1 MTRRPFT
8 EFLYRVL
15 LVAYP
20 SDFRRTLGE
29 EAAGAFGQLHRDEWR
44 EGGIKAVAGLWRR
57 SVLQVI
63 GYGLKERWERR
74 QRSSRT
80 NAGRPPTRQRDP
92 FIYSLVS
99 DIRYAIR
106 SLTRTPIFS
115 VTAIAIVAL
124 GIGATTTIYSVVDNV
139 LLRPLPYPD
148 PHELVTFTKGPASF
162 PVPDF
167 VDVRDRTSALA
178 SIAAMTNVTFDLTG
192 DGAPEQLAGARA
204 TEEFLPIFGATA
216 AMGRLL
222 TPDDFEPGA
231 PNVAVLSYGLWQR
244 RWGRDPNIV
253 GKTVTLSAEP
263 FVVVGVLGREFE
275 SPQALQW
282 EDVELWVPLDVTTPA
297 WQHRRIFVLSTIGR
311 LAPGVTLAAA
321 QAEFDAL
328 ARTLADEYPRGNR
341 QSDGNPY
348 YFPLV
353 PLHQATV
360 GAVTQTLYVLLGA
373 VGLLLLIACANVAN
387 LFLARGTDREREMAL
402 RAALGAS
409 RTRVMRQLLAESVVL
424 ALAGGTVGTG
434 LSLVGIRAFGLFN
447 PGGIPRLSEVVVDWR
462 VLAFTVALSMLTGV
476 LFGIVP
482 VFQSAKTDVTNAL
495 KEGAQGVTA
504 GRHRAKLRNS
514 LVVAEIGLALVL
526 LVGAG
531 LLFNSFLRLQR
542 VDPGFDSDN
551 TTIMSLRLGTYG
563 VSISG
568 RYGTPESRLRL
579 ADDLLERIR
588 TMPGVEAA
596 GAAVRMPFGL
606 GRCCWGDA
614 MAPDGGSEDSVP
626 AWIHPVTYG
635 MMEALGARLVAGRFP
650 TAREMSA
657 PTSTVSAGAPRRVA
671 AVINHSLAE
680 RYWPSSDPIGR
691 VLRTESQTL
700 SIVGVVED
708 IKHFGL
714 DTPKQ
719 FDAYVPHAEGAVFP
733 MLDVAVRSSNDP
745 SSLAAMLREAVWSID
760 PELPVN
766 PPQTMNDRI
775 AGSITAPRFYSV
787 LLSTFAVVA
796 FLLAA
801 SGIYGSM
808 LYSVGQRHRELG
820 IRLALGAQTN
830 DLVRMVVGKGLLLTT
845 IGVAIGLAGA
855 FAASHILESFVFGVS
870 TADPLTFVVASLLLA
885 TVALAACY
893 LPARKAAAADPLEA
907 LKAE

>member
-8 EFLYRVL
+8 EFLYRLL

-20 SDFRRTLGE
+20 SDFRRMLGG

-63 GYGLKERWERR
+63 VYGLKERWEKR

-92 FIYSLVS
+92 LVYSLVS
-99 DIRYAIR
+99 DIRHAIR

-139 LLRPLPYPD
+139 LLRPLPYPN
-148 PHELVTFTKGPASF
+148 PHQLVTFTKGLGSF

-167 VDVRDRTSALA
+167 VDVRDRTSAFA

-192 DGAPEQLAGARA
+192 DGAPEQLASARA

-216 AMGRLL
+216 AIGRLL
-222 TPDDFEPGA
+222 TPEDFGPGA

-253 GKTVTLSAEP
+253 GKPVTLSAEP

-275 SPQALQW
+275 SPEALQW
-282 EDVELWVPLDVTTPA
+282 GDIELWVPLDVTTPE
-297 WQHRRIFVLSTIGR
+297 WQNRRIFILATIGR

-328 ARTLADEYPRGNR
+328 ARILADEYPRGNR
-341 QSDGNPY
+341 QADGSPY

-409 RTRVMRQLLAESVVL
+409 RTRVIRQLLAESVVL
-424 ALAGGTVGTG
+424 ALAGGAVGTG
-434 LSLVGIRAFGLFN
+434 LSFVGIRAFGLFN

-462 VLAFTVALSMLTGV
+462 VLAFAVTLSMLTGM
-476 LFGIVP
+476 LFGMVP
-482 VFQSAKTDVTNAL
+482 AFQSAKTDVTNAL
-495 KEGAQGVTA
+495 KDGAQGVTA
-504 GRHRAKLRNS
+504 GRHRARLRNS

-531 LLFNSFLRLQR
+531 LLFNSFLNLQQ

-551 TTIMSLRLGTYG
+551 TTILSLRLGTFG
-563 VSISG
+563 GPVTG
-568 RYGTPESRLRL
+568 RYGTSESRLEL

-596 GAAVRMPFGL
+596 GAAVRMPFGG
-606 GRCCWGDA
+606 GRCCWGDDVV
-614 MAPDGGSEDSVP
+614 PDGGSGDSVA
-626 AWIHPVTYG
+626 AWIHPVTHG
-635 MMEALGARLVAGRFP
+635 MMEALG
-650 TAREMSA
+650 
-657 PTSTVSAGAPRRVA
+657 
-671 AVINHSLAE
+671 
-680 RYWPSSDPIGR
+680 
-691 VLRTESQTL
+691 
-700 SIVGVVED
+700 
-708 IKHFGL
+708 
-714 DTPKQ
+714 
-719 FDAYVPHAEGAVFP
+719 
-733 MLDVAVRSSNDP
+733 
-745 SSLAAMLREAVWSID
+745 
-760 PELPVN
+760 
-766 PPQTMNDRI
+766 
-775 AGSITAPRFYSV
+775 
-787 LLSTFAVVA
+787 
-796 FLLAA
+796 
-801 SGIYGSM
+801 
-808 LYSVGQRHRELG
+808 
-820 IRLALGAQTN
+820 
-830 DLVRMVVGKGLLLTT
+830 
-845 IGVAIGLAGA
+845 
-855 FAASHILESFVFGVS
+855 
-870 TADPLTFVVASLLLA
+870 
-885 TVALAACY
+885 
-893 LPARKAAAADPLEA
+893 
-907 LKAE
+907 

>member
-8 EFLYRVL
+8 EFLYRLL

-20 SDFRRTLGE
+20 SDFRHTLGG

-63 GYGLKERWERR
+63 GYGLKERWERG
-74 QRSSRT
+74 
-80 NAGRPPTRQRDP
+80 GRHPTRQRDP
-92 FIYSLVS
+92 FINSLVP

-115 VTAIAIVAL
+115 ATAIAIVAL

-139 LLRPLPYPD
+139 LLRPLPYPN
-148 PHELVTFTKGPASF
+148 PHELVTFTKGRGSF

-167 VDVRDRTSALA
+167 VDVRDRTSAFA
-178 SIAAMTNVTFDLTG
+178 SIAAMTAETFDLTN
-192 DGAPEQLAGARA
+192 DGTPEQLAGALA
-204 TEEFLPIFGATA
+204 TEGFLSIFGATA
-216 AMGRLL
+216 AAGRLL

-231 PNVAVLSYGLWQR
+231 PNVTVLSYGLWQR

-253 GKTVTLSAEP
+253 GNTITFNAEP
-263 FVVVGVLGREFE
+263 FVVVGVLDREFE
-275 SPQALQW
+275 SPEALQLG
-282 EDVELWVPLDVTTPA
+282 DVEFWVPLDLTTPE
-297 WQHRRIFVLSTIGR
+297 WQHRRIFILSTIGR

-321 QAEFDAL
+321 QADLDAL

-341 QSDGNPY
+341 LSDGSPY
-348 YFPLV
+348 PFPLV

-402 RAALGAS
+402 RTALGAG
-409 RTRVMRQLLAESVVL
+409 RTRMIRQLLAESVVL
-424 ALAGGTVGTG
+424 AMAGGAVGIG
-434 LSLVGIRAFGLFN
+434 LSFVGIRAFGLFN
-447 PGGIPRLSEVVVDWR
+447 PGGIPRLSEVAVDWR
-462 VLAFTVALSMLTGV
+462 VLAFTVALSTLTGV

-482 VFQSAKTDVTNAL
+482 AFQSAKTDVTNAL

-514 LVVAEIGLALVL
+514 LVVAEIGLALIL

-551 TTIMSLRLGTYG
+551 TTIMSLRLGTFG
-563 VSISG
+563 GRDSR
-568 RYGTPESRLRL
+568 RYGDPDDRLRL

-588 TMPGVEAA
+588 TMPGVQAA
-596 GAAVRMPFGL
+596 GAAVRMPFGG
-606 GRCCWGDA
+606 GRCCWGD
-614 MAPDGGSEDSVP
+614 DVVP
-626 AWIHPVTYG
+626 NAGVDDTVQVWMHPITYG
-635 MMEALGARLVAGRFP
+635 MMEALGARLVVGRFP

-657 PTSTVSAGAPRRVA
+657 PTSTVSGGAPRMLA

-680 RYWPSSDPIGR
+680 RYWSNSDPVGR
-691 VLRTESQTL
+691 VLHAEHQTL
-700 SIVGVVED
+700 SIVGVIED
-708 IKHFGL
+708 IRHFGL
-714 DTPKQ
+714 DAPEQ
-719 FDAYVPHAEGAVFP
+719 FDVYVPHAEGAMFP
-733 MLDVAVRSSNDP
+733 MLDVAVRSVNDP

-760 PELPVN
+760 PALPVN
-766 PPQTMNDRI
+766 PPQTMNARI

-820 IRLALGAQTN
+820 IRLALGARRT

-845 IGVAIGLAGA
+845 IGIAIGLVGA
-855 FAASHILESFVFGVS
+855 LGVSRALESFVFGVS
-870 TADPLTFVVASLLLA
+870 TTDPLTFVVVSLLLA
-885 TVALAACY
+885 TVAIAACY
-893 LPARKAAAADPLEA
+893 LPARKAAAADPLVA